1 MTDNVGSN
9 IGRIR
14 QITICGVGLIGG
26 SLGLALRKAGYAG
39 KIIGHGRPVTLEKA
53 VGRGAIDS
61 GSANLA
67 EAVADADVIYLSTPI
82 LNILELMEKLPPLIK
97 SDALITDAG
106 STKGVICEKGE
117 ALFHSA
123 IGRGLFVG
131 GHPMAGKETTGVD
144 SADADLFINARYAL
158 TPFSRHH
165 LDPPVVREFVDWL
178 DKIGART
185 MILDAEVHDEIV
197 AWTSH
202 LPQLVSTALA
212 VAVMENVRVPEDL
225 ELSAGGLRDA
235 SRLADSSYRVWR
247 DICHTNTENIEQ
259 ALTVMAQAIEHTR
272 DNLKS
277 RELEHLF
284 EKANELRS
292 RLKSSGLNQSGHPDA

>member
-1 MTDNVGSN
+1 MSDLKSGN
-9 IGRIR
+9 IR

-26 SLGLALRKAGYAG
+26 SLGLALKKAGYAG
-39 KIIGHGRPVTLEKA
+39 KIVGHGRPVTLEKA
-53 VGRGAIDS
+53 VNRGAIDF
-61 GSANLA
+61 GTPNLA

-82 LNILELMEKLPPLIK
+82 LNILELMEKLPPLMK
-97 SDALITDAG
+97 PEALVTDAG
-106 STKGVICEKGE
+106 STKGVICEKGQR
-117 ALFHSA
+117 LFQGKH
-123 IGRGLFVG
+123 GFVG

-144 SADADLFINARYAL
+144 SADAGLFQGARYAL

-165 LDPPVVREFVDWL
+165 LDPPVVREFVGWL
-178 DKIGART
+178 DGIGARV

-202 LPQLVSTALA
+202 LPQMVSTALA

-247 DICHTNTENIEQ
+247 DICLTNAENLEQ
-259 ALTVMAQAIEHTR
+259 ALTAFVQTLEHLR
-272 DNLKS
+272 DNLRS

-284 EKANELRS
+284 EQSNELRR
-292 RLKSSGLNQSGHPDA
+292 RLKSPAATHSE